1 MKIFRL
7 TVSWLA
13 IPLLALAETSGPD
26 SISESQEK
34 FRRECAM
41 KFDAAEKK
49 NAAAVAEPGGWLF
62 LAGELRF
69 LSLGRFW
76 GEGASKVSRSHK
88 ADLADPI
95 PAIVDFQKQLK
106 SRGIDLLVVPV
117 PPKAAIYPD
126 KLLAGFNP
134 GGDGAAPVLHNFYDE
149 LRHI

>member
-34 FRRECAM
+34 FRRECAT
-41 KFDAAEKK
+41 KFEAAEKK

-95 PAIVDFQKQLK
+95 
-106 SRGIDLLVVPV
+106 RGNCRFPKTIEEQGNRFARCAGSAESCDL
-117 PPKAAIYPD
+117 
-126 KLLAGFNP
+126 P
-134 GGDGAAPVLHNFYDE
+134 G
-149 LRHI
+149 